1 MLHAQQSK
9 IIDDTKAWIRQVVIG
24 EQLCPFAHDVFSR
37 LAVVVESTNV
47 VEQLALA
54 LAEECTRLLNAGPV
68 ARPTSVLVL
77 TELGRSFDDYL
88 DIAEYLNDCLSV
100 LELSDEF
107 QIATFHPDY
116 QFEGSEAEDPA
127 NWTNRS
133 PWPMFHILRT
143 ADVASAREAHPDI
156 DSIPA
161 RNIEHFRALGL
172 ETVRQFTDQ

>member
-1 MLHAQQSK
+1 MLETQKSK

-37 LAVVVESTNV
+37 LAVVVESTNA
-47 VEQLALA
+47 VEQVALA
-54 LAEECTRLLNAGPV
+54 LAEELTRLLNAGPV
-68 ARPTSVLVL
+68 VRPTSVLVL
-77 TELGRSFDDYL
+77 TELGRTFDDYL
-88 DIAEYLNDCLSV
+88 DIAEYLNECLVV

-116 QFEGSEAEDPA
+116 QFAGTDADDPA

-143 ADVASAREAHPDI
+143 ADVASAREAYPDI
-156 DSIPA
+156 DSIPV
-161 RNIEHFRALGL
+161 RNIAHFRALGL
-172 ETVRQFTDQ
+172 ETVQQFTDQ